1 MHPLPLTFRFQ
12 LSCGETILSAASRV
26 NLESAMRVP
35 QTQSAFHLRA
45 QRNAFRRRDAR
56 QRFRLFFHAKIVSI
70 PNKSGAFYSFLL
82 FWKLGRAVSFA
93 MGLAV
98 FSHFLL
104 VPPVHLKDLAIY
116 PHSSIHLG
124 LGLSQVSRMTYWCLQ
139 PGVILV
145 LLAIY
150 LLSARRLRVAG
161 KPVLPNC
168 ALVVGWRAV
177 LISK

>member
-1 MHPLPLTFRFQ
+1 MK
-12 LSCGETILSAASRV
+12 
-26 NLESAMRVP
+26 RVP
-35 QTQSAFHLRA
+35 SPRCASTIQIV
-45 QRNAFRRRDAR
+45 RR
-56 QRFRLFFHAKIVSI
+56 AKIVSI
-70 PNKSGAFYSFLL
+70 PNKLGAFYGFLL
-82 FWKLGRAVSFA
+82 FWKQGRAVSFA
-93 MGLAV
+93 TGLAV

-104 VPPVHLKDLAIY
+104 ASPVHLKDLAIY

-168 ALVVGWRAV
+168 ALVVGWRVV